1 MTRKLKLNTRTKGGR
16 PRKEKDIWDQ
26 FEILGSEESIAY
38 REEIN
43 IQAILN
49 HPTAQAI
56 FESTDNEKVSAL
68 LSSGEITRTV
78 TEFKADGAAG
88 KHDAKWI
95 AEAMVASERRAA
107 GDYDE
112 FLQARFMRDWGDEGG
127 EMLSDSESDS
137 EARKKKK
144 QKLVANS
151 SVLTLNTNTSA
162 PAGNAV
168 SSSSNVNGISPSK
181 KGPQNHTIQNPPS
194 YSDFSELSELGSSP
208 SLSFMNEGSSA
219 LEEHANSLESTSNC
233 LQSTEIHD
241 EHMME
246 RNGSVPDSDQDVSF
260 TESPAAVVPDLQ
272 SPQNSGGALG

>member
-26 FEILGSEESIAY
+26 FEILGSEDSIAY

-56 FESTDNEKVSAL
+56 FASTSNEKVSTL

-95 AEAMVASERRAA
+95 AEAIVASERRAA
-107 GDYDE
+107 GEYDE
-112 FLQARFMRDWGDEGG
+112 FIQARFMRDWGDEGG

-162 PAGNAV
+162 TVGNAV
-168 SSSSNVNGISPSK
+168 SSSSNGNGNDILPSK
-181 KGPQNHTIQNPPS
+181 RGTQNHTVRESPS

-219 LEEHANSLESTSNC
+219 PDVELTTNG
-233 LQSTEIHD
+233 LQSTETEIHND
-241 EHMME
+241 NMME

-260 TESPAAVVPDLQ
+260 TASPAAVPDLQ
-272 SPQNSGGALG
+272 SPENLTGASR